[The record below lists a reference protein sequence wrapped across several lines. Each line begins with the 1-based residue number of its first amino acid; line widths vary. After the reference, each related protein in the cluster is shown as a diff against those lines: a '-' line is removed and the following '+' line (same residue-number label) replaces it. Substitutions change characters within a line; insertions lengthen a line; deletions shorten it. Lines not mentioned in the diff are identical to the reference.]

1 MNSAKLLRALVCA
14 AALGAGAAG
23 AQEITLKVSHFWP
36 PQAMPPTKV
45 LQPWCAKI
53 QKESNGRLKC
63 QIFPAMQ
70 LGGAPAQLYDQA
82 KDGIADIV
90 FTLLGYTPGRF
101 PRMEVF
107 ELPFMT
113 ANAEQTSRAVWDYY
127 EQYARDEFP
136 GVKVL
141 ALNVHD
147 KGFIHTRERQIK
159 TPADLKGLK
168 MRAPSRQ
175 TTKMM
180 QLLGASAVA
189 MPLPQVTD
197 ALSKGVIDGFILPW
211 EVIPAI
217 KAHELVKYHTETD
230 PQARTLYTVVFT
242 IAMNPKRYESLPPDL
257 KKVIDDNS
265 GREFSASIG
274 RAWDESAP
282 AGRKFAEAR
291 GNVFYTIPAAELV
304 QWEKALAPL
313 YDDWVNDMN
322 TRGHDGKKLLEAART
337 LIRKYETR

>member
-1 MNSAKLLRALVCA
+1 MVYEGTGSLRFFHEHLPALFGGRPAK
-14 AALGAGAAG
+14 G
-23 AQEITLKVSHFWP
+23 
-36 PQAMPPTKV
+36 
-45 LQPWCAKI
+45 
-53 QKESNGRLKC
+53 
-63 QIFPAMQ
+63 
-70 LGGAPAQLYDQA
+70 
-82 KDGIADIV
+82 KDGVADLV
-90 FTLLGYTPGRF
+90 FTLPGYTAGRF
-101 PRMEVF
+101 PIMEVF

-113 ANAEQTSRAVWDYY
+113 RNAESASKAAWEFY
-127 EQYARDEFP
+127 EKYARQEFAA
-136 GVKVL
+136 VKPIWF
-141 ALNVHD
+141 NVHD
-147 KGFIHTRERQIK
+147 NGYIHTRERQVK
-159 TPADLKGLK
+159 TLADLRGLK

-197 ALSKGVIDGFILPW
+197 SLSKGVIDGFILPW

-230 PQARTLYTVVFT
+230 PKARTLYTVVFT
-242 IAMNPKRYESLPPDL
+242 IAMNPKRYESLPADL

-274 RAWDESAP
+274 RTWDESAP

-291 GNVFYTIPAAELV
+291 GNTFHMVPASELA

-313 YDDWVNDMN
+313 YDDWVKDMN
-322 TRGHDGKKLLEAART
+322 SRGHDGAKLLEAARE
-337 LIRKYETR
+337 LIRKYEKP